1 MVRRW
6 CGVATVVLVCIV
18 ACGTVLAVAA
28 ANTASS
34 DKLIRIPIASTPTR
48 RLARQYQY
56 DVKLVTQHTYAG
68 ERKKVLIAGKRYV
81 NPTRERQSP
90 TLCERACV
98 LLLTQLLCDL
108 QHGLPRRSVDESV
121 EQHGDDDDDSSSSGS
136 TTGSE
141 PLTNFKD
148 KE

>member
-1 MVRRW
+1 MDSRYRLLCWHSRFILGDVTNSVRTPTRTQHNINKVLVACDHSVALIMVRRW
-6 CGVATVVLVCIV
+6 CSVATVALVCMV
-18 ACGTVLAVAA
+18 ACGTVLAVAAA

-68 ERKKVLIAGKRYV
+68 EHKKVLIAGKRYV
-81 NPTRERQSP
+81 NPTRERQSH

-98 LLLTQLLCDL
+98 GLC
-108 QHGLPRRSVDESV
+108 
-121 EQHGDDDDDSSSSGS
+121 
-136 TTGSE
+136 
-141 PLTNFKD
+141 
-148 KE
+148 